1 MNMHIQ
7 EGGDFDVVVCGCGVA
22 GFCAAIQAARAGC
35 STAVVERFGM
45 PGGIMT
51 VLGNGD
57 VAQFFAHHKQVI
69 AGIGWE
75 FVTRLAEMGYAVIP
89 DMMAD
94 GPHWIYGVHVNIP
107 AAAHLMD
114 VMLEEAG
121 VRLFYGQT
129 LADVECAAAPD
140 GMTHLESVLVTSKT
154 GLRRL
159 RAKMFIDC
167 TGDGDLSV
175 FAGAEYELGGGLEDC
190 FLQPGTV
197 RYYPDPTALSPE
209 EAARADAILRE
220 LEKAGALAPGD
231 VMGKPIRQI
240 LAARGNNINHVSGF
254 NGADSD
260 SKTRAD
266 IEGRAGIFRLMEA
279 LHATGLRI
287 PIESAAPE
295 SAMRETRRI
304 LGDGYI
310 TAEDYVAARHYED
323 SIATSFYP
331 IDLHRDGT
339 GGIRQVFL
347 TDGQVPE
354 IPLSA
359 LIVRGCDNLYVAGR
373 CASGDRLANSAYRVK
388 ASCMA
393 MGQAVGAA
401 AAVAVQENDGKSR
414 GCALEHIKKILRE
427 NGAIVP

>member
-1 MNMHIQ
+1 MNIQ
-7 EGGDFDVVVCGCGVA
+7 EKGEFDVIVCGCGVA

-35 STAVVERFGM
+35 RTAVVERFGM

-57 VAQFFAHHKQVI
+57 VAQFFAHHKQII

-75 FVTRLAEMGYAVIP
+75 FVTRLADMGYAEIP

-129 LADVECAAAPD
+129 LADAECSIQAD
-140 GMTHLESVLVTSKT
+140 GYRHIDSILVTSKT
-154 GLRRL
+154 GLQRL

-175 FAGAEYELGGGLEDC
+175 FAGAEYELGGGLDDC

-197 RYYPDPTALSPE
+197 RYYIDKTEISE
-209 EAARADAILRE
+209 DDAARVNKILRE
-220 LEKAGALAPGD
+220 HEKNGTLAQGD
-231 VMGKPIRQI
+231 VLGRRIQEI
-240 LAARGNNINHVSGF
+240 IDARGNNMNHVSGF

-260 SKTRAD
+260 SKTACD
-266 IEGRAGIFRLMEA
+266 IEGRAGVFRLMESLRA
-279 LHATGLRI
+279 AGLNVSV
-287 PIESAAPE
+287 EAVASETAV
-295 SAMRETRRI
+295 RETRRI
-304 LGDGYI
+304 LCDGYI
-310 TAEDYVAARHYED
+310 TAEDYVAARHYDD
-323 SIATSFYP
+323 SVSTSFYP
-331 IDLHRDGT
+331 IDLHRDGK

-359 LIVRGCDNLYVAGR
+359 MTVRGIDNLYVAGR

-401 AAVAVQENDGKSR
+401 ASVAIMENNGKSR
-414 GCALEHIKKILRE
+414 GCDLNQIKKILRE